1 MSEHTRLL
9 FAPGDLRAE
18 GVDDASLVAAI
29 GEVESAWVQAQAA
42 TGLISAEV
50 RAEAVTGIEATV
62 RELTGDTAALTTLA
76 EDAESGGNPVIPFV
90 TAVRYRLAPAAARIV
105 HRGLTSQDV
114 MDSALGILIGRA
126 FARIDADLEAI
137 TATLV
142 TLSENHARTLCL
154 ARTLTQPALP
164 TTFGLRAA
172 TWAAEAEEIRRGTP
186 QPATLQV
193 GGAAGTRAA
202 IREFAGKATM
212 TLLREFAIAVGGPD
226 AALTPVPTPWH
237 TDRIRVLT
245 WAGHLAACV
254 ALGSTIARTVLI
266 GTRPEVGE
274 LRLSATGAS
283 SAMPQKA
290 NPTSAVLLHRNG
302 MRAPGALATVTT
314 AAAEAVEERSDGA
327 WHAEWA
333 PLAELMVLALSS
345 LSLLEDMVAGLSVE
359 AETMRRNL
367 DAASPGIYGER
378 LTTAFGD
385 RLTKTQIQEIIVP
398 GGDPSARL
406 AAALADTP
414 GDTPPRAE
422 LEGFFAPE
430 DYLGEAEDIRQT
442 IISTITDHP
451 ADPAL

>member
-1 MSEHTRLL
+1 MQMAMVGLGRMGANIVRRLMRGGHECVVYDVNPESVASL
-9 FAPGDLRAE
+9 AAEGAVGADGIPDLAARLTGPRVVWLMIPAGLTGSVVDEVAAVLEPGDILIDGGNSNYRDDVRRA
-18 GVDDASLVAAI
+18 A
-29 GEVESAWVQAQAA
+29 
-42 TGLISAEV
+42 
-50 RAEAVTGIEATV
+50 R
-62 RELTGDTAALTTLA
+62 LA
-76 EDAESGGNPVIPFV
+76 ERGIHYVDVGTSGGV
-90 TAVRYRLAPAAARIV
+90 
-105 HRGLTSQDV
+105 
-114 MDSALGILIGRA
+114 
-126 FARIDADLEAI
+126 
-137 TATLV
+137 
-142 TLSENHARTLCL
+142 
-154 ARTLTQPALP
+154 
-164 TTFGLRAA
+164 FGL
-172 TWAAEAEEIRRGTP
+172 ERGYC
-186 QPATLQV
+186 L
-193 GGAAGTRAA
+193 
-202 IREFAGKATM
+202 M
-212 TLLREFAIAVGGPD
+212 VGGPD
-226 AALTPVPTPWH
+226 AALSPVPTPWH

-266 GTRPEVGE
+266 GTRPEIGE

-359 AETMRRNL
+359 PEAMRRNL

-406 AAALADTP
+406 ATALADTP
-414 GDTPPRAE
+414 GPTPPRAE

-442 IISTITDHP
+442 IISTITDRP
-451 ADPAL
+451 AAPAL